1 MSQEQIITKV
11 RYAIKSDPN
20 KDCIKSIYLFG
31 SYLHGNAKKN
41 SDVDL
46 LFEMK
51 KTMSL
56 FQIGGMQYN
65 LEQILGKKVDFVDK
79 DSVIPQLR
87 NKIIPGAKKIYE
99 RK

>member
-1 MSQEQIITKV
+1 MAMQ
-11 RYAIKSDPN
+11 
-20 KDCIKSIYLFG
+20 
-31 SYLHGNAKKN
+31 KKN

-87 NKIIPGAKKIYE
+87 DKIIPGAKKIYE